1 MDAGS
6 EAVGDLR
13 CPERGFS
20 APSNQTA
27 PSDQAA
33 DAPGDAFRAL
43 PVNGGGSVAVANA
56 ADAADTVALVEH
68 GMCGGFSWL
77 CTAAGQAFR
86 NALVRHG
93 AKAGFAG
100 AAWRWLLF
108 GTDADRPPGQAA
120 GRGDRAQGWFATL
133 FANMRPSRIAGAMW
147 ILDVDAGTHALSTDA
162 DAAWPQRGAQL
173 APTPEGKRI
182 VQLCI
187 LAYYTSA
194 GYKQRA
200 ARGAKAAA
208 AKVEGGGVEG
218 EGAQG

>member
-133 FANMRPSRIAGAMW
+133 FANMRPSRTAGAMW
-147 ILDVDAGTHALSTDA
+147 ILDVGAGTHALSTDA

-173 APTPEGKRI
+173 APTPGGKRI

-194 GYKQRA
+194 G
-200 ARGAKAAA
+200 
-208 AKVEGGGVEG
+208 
-218 EGAQG
+218 

>member
-43 PVNGGGSVAVANA
+43 PANGGGSVAVANA

-86 NALVRHG
+86 NALVMAQQPQLLHG
-93 AKAGFAG
+93 
-100 AAWRWLLF
+100 R
-108 GTDADRPPGQAA
+108 
-120 GRGDRAQGWFATL
+120 
-133 FANMRPSRIAGAMW
+133 SRCHSM
-147 ILDVDAGTHALSTDA
+147 
-162 DAAWPQRGAQL
+162 Q
-173 APTPEGKRI
+173 
-182 VQLCI
+182 
-187 LAYYTSA
+187 
-194 GYKQRA
+194 
-200 ARGAKAAA
+200 
-208 AKVEGGGVEG
+208 
-218 EGAQG
+218 

>member
-27 PSDQAA
+27 PSGQAA
-33 DAPGDAFRAL
+33 GAPGDAFRAL

-86 NALVRHG
+86 NALGRHG

-100 AAWRWLLF
+100 AAWRWLLL
-108 GTDADRPPGQAA
+108 GTDADRPPDLDRSSESDEGQ
-120 GRGDRAQGWFATL
+120 RRARARATARRL
-133 FANMRPSRIAGAMW
+133 
-147 ILDVDAGTHALSTDA
+147 
-162 DAAWPQRGAQL
+162 
-173 APTPEGKRI
+173 
-182 VQLCI
+182 
-187 LAYYTSA
+187 SA
-194 GYKQRA
+194 GPR
-200 ARGAKAAA
+200 RGRRESATC
-208 AKVEGGGVEG
+208 
-218 EGAQG
+218 

>member
-1 MDAGS
+1 MDARS
-6 EAVGDLR
+6 EEVGDLR

-43 PVNGGGSVAVANA
+43 PANGGGSVAVANA

-120 GRGDRAQGWFATL
+120 GRGDRAQGWFDRKCCMISLET
-133 FANMRPSRIAGAMW
+133 RS
-147 ILDVDAGTHALSTDA
+147 
-162 DAAWPQRGAQL
+162 
-173 APTPEGKRI
+173 
-182 VQLCI
+182 
-187 LAYYTSA
+187 
-194 GYKQRA
+194 
-200 ARGAKAAA
+200 
-208 AKVEGGGVEG
+208 
-218 EGAQG
+218 